1 MQLLNYSL
9 ISLISFSGLLIG
21 IILAFA
27 AKEEL
32 ENGKKY
38 FLLLQKLT
46 LLLILIFLLNF
57 LDISIYFRIIIYILF
72 IFLMT
77 INIKSQAIYPA
88 LAVIFF
94 LSSKNLELF
103 IMNSILIFFYGFPTG
118 SLFAKKLI
126 KKRKLFIFK
135 KIILNYFWF
144 ILIAFILK
152 LIFNIN
158 F

>member
-9 ISLISFSGLLIG
+9 ISIISFSGLLIG
-21 IILAFA
+21 MILAFT

-32 ENGKKY
+32 EPGKKY

-88 LAVIFF
+88 LAVVFF
-94 LSSKNLELF
+94 ISSKDINLF
-103 IMNSILIFFYGFPTG
+103 IINSILIFFYGFPTG

-126 KKRKLFIFK
+126 KMRKLFILKNIF
-135 KIILNYFWF
+135 LSYFWF
-144 ILIAFILK
+144 VVITIILK
-152 LIFNIN
+152 LIF
-158 F
+158 

>member
-9 ISLISFSGLLIG
+9 ISLISFSGLLVG
-21 IILAFA
+21 MLLAFT

-32 ENGKKY
+32 EPGKKY

-57 LDISIYFRIIIYILF
+57 FNINLYLRIIIYILF

-77 INIKSQAIYPA
+77 INIKSQIIYPI
-88 LAVIFF
+88 LAVVFF
-94 LSSKNLELF
+94 LSSKDINLF
-103 IMNSILIFFYGFPTG
+103 ITNSILIFFYGFPTG

-126 KKRKLFIFK
+126 KERKSFVFK
-135 KIILNYFWF
+135 KIFLTYFWF
-144 ILIAFILK
+144 ILIAVVLK
-152 LIFNIN
+152 LFLTKP
-158 F
+158 

>member
-46 LLLILIFLLNF
+46 LLLILIFMLNF
-57 LDISIYFRIIIYILF
+57 FNIILYLRIITYILF
-72 IFLMT
+72 IFLMA

-88 LAVIFF
+88 LAVVFF
-94 LSSKNLELF
+94 ISSKDINLF
-103 IMNSILIFFYGFPTG
+103 IITP
-118 SLFAKKLI
+118 
-126 KKRKLFIFK
+126 
-135 KIILNYFWF
+135 
-144 ILIAFILK
+144 
-152 LIFNIN
+152 
-158 F
+158 

>member
-21 IILAFA
+21 MILAFT

-32 ENGKKY
+32 EPGKKY

-57 LDISIYFRIIIYILF
+57 FNVNIYLRIIIYILF

-77 INIKSQAIYPA
+77 INIKSQIIYPA
-88 LAVIFF
+88 LAVVFF
-94 LSSKNLELF
+94 LSSKDINLF
-103 IMNSILIFFYGFPTG
+103 ITNSILIFFYGFPTG

-126 KKRKLFIFK
+126 KERKSFVFK
-135 KIILNYFWF
+135 KIFLTHFWF
-144 ILIAFILK
+144 ILIAIVLK
-152 LIFNIN
+152 LFLTEP
-158 F
+158 

>member
-1 MQLLNYSL
+1 MQLINYSL

-21 IILAFA
+21 MVLAFT

-32 ENGKKY
+32 EPGKKY

-57 LDISIYFRIIIYILF
+57 FNINLYLRITIYILF

-77 INIKSQAIYPA
+77 INIKSQIIYPA
-88 LAVIFF
+88 LAAVFF
-94 LSSKNLELF
+94 LSSKNPELF
-103 IMNSILIFFYGFPTG
+103 ITNSILIFLYGFPTG

-126 KKRKLFIFK
+126 KKRKSFVLKNIF
-135 KIILNYFWF
+135 LNYFWF
-144 ILIAFILK
+144 VIITIILK
-152 LIFNIN
+152 LIF
-158 F
+158 

>member
-21 IILAFA
+21 MILAFT

-32 ENGKKY
+32 DPGKKY
-38 FLLLQKLT
+38 FILLQKII
-46 LLLILIFLLNF
+46 LLLILILLLNS
-57 LDISIYFRIIIYILF
+57 LDISIYFRIIIYALF

-88 LAVIFF
+88 LAIIFF
-94 LSSKNLELF
+94 ISSKDINLF
-103 IMNSILIFFYGFPTG
+103 IINSILIFFYGFPTG

-126 KKRKLFIFK
+126 KMRKLFVLKNIF
-135 KIILNYFWF
+135 LSYFWF
-144 ILIAFILK
+144 VVIAIILK
-152 LIFNIN
+152 LIF
-158 F
+158 

>member
-21 IILAFA
+21 MLLAFT

-32 ENGKKY
+32 EPGKKY
-38 FLLLQKLT
+38 FFLLQKLT

-57 LDISIYFRIIIYILF
+57 LNINLYLRITIYILF

-77 INIKSQAIYPA
+77 INIKSQIIYPA
-88 LAVIFF
+88 LADVFF
-94 LSSKNLELF
+94 LSLKDINLF
-103 IMNSILIFFYGFPTG
+103 ITNSILIFFYGFPTG

-126 KKRKLFIFK
+126 KRKKLVVFK
-135 KIILNYFWF
+135 KIFLTYFWF
-144 ILIAFILK
+144 ILIAIVLK
-152 LIFNIN
+152 LLA
-158 F
+158 

>member
-21 IILAFA
+21 MILAFT

-32 ENGKKY
+32 EPGKKY

-57 LDISIYFRIIIYILF
+57 FNVNIYLRIIIYILF

-77 INIKSQAIYPA
+77 INIKSQIIYPA
-88 LAVIFF
+88 LAVVFF
-94 LSSKNLELF
+94 LSSKDINLF
-103 IMNSILIFFYGFPTG
+103 ITNSILIFFYGFPTG

-126 KKRKLFIFK
+126 KERKSFVFK
-135 KIILNYFWF
+135 KIFLTHFWF
-144 ILIAFILK
+144 ILIAIVLK
-152 LIFNIN
+152 LFLTKP
-158 F
+158 

>member
-1 MQLLNYSL
+1 MQLINYSL

-21 IILAFA
+21 MVLAFT

-32 ENGKKY
+32 EPGKKY

-57 LDISIYFRIIIYILF
+57 FNVILYLRITIYILF

-77 INIKSQAIYPA
+77 INIKSQIIYPA
-88 LAVIFF
+88 LAAVFF
-94 LSSKNLELF
+94 LSSKNPELF
-103 IMNSILIFFYGFPTG
+103 ITNSILIFLYGFPTG

-126 KKRKLFIFK
+126 KKRKSFVLKNIF
-135 KIILNYFWF
+135 LNYFWF
-144 ILIAFILK
+144 VIITIILK
-152 LIFNIN
+152 LIF
-158 F
+158 